1 MGRGEVKCSGWGVCV
16 RVCVWVCVC
25 LLSWSGISEE
35 RWLNCESKNCFNIL
49 SLQLGQASKVRNFFS
64 LPFCSPRGH
73 KCHQWLVRVCR
84 QILKLYMERQF
95 SCFLHLL
102 CASFKYH
109 ATYKELCPKNP
120 RRQSHKSALP
130 ADLDSKWNLNCSAA
144 SHKEQILHQFR
155 QYPAHHDFKRLT
167 KRWEEECNSRCFS
180 FQNDQVF
187 FQSRSSLPAVLCY
200 VCTKLSGDLQACA
213 SVFTSLFPH
222 LLLHFVAHYF
232 QSRVFPSHS
241 LP

>member
-1 MGRGEVKCSGWGVCV
+1 MRA
-16 RVCVWVCVC
+16 RACVC

-73 KCHQWLVRVCR
+73 KCHQWLVRVWR

-95 SCFLHLL
+95 FCFLHLL

-120 RRQSHKSALP
+120 RRQSHKSASP
-130 ADLDSKWNLNCSAA
+130 ADLDSKWNFNCSAA
-144 SHKEQILHQFR
+144 SHKEQILHRFR
-155 QYPAHHDFKRLT
+155 QYPAHRDFKRLT
-167 KRWEEECNSRCFS
+167 KGWGEN
-180 FQNDQVF
+180 VI
-187 FQSRSSLPAVLCY
+187 PAVL
-200 VCTKLSGDLQACA
+200 A
-213 SVFTSLFPH
+213 SKMTRFSFKAAALCLLCSAMFAQSCLGPEGGLAGLCFLLYILVSSPSSSFCCVLF
-222 LLLHFVAHYF
+222 
-232 QSRVFPSHS
+232 SE
-241 LP
+241 